1 MRRVYLLIL
10 LLAATATSMS
20 LAGWAPHPAGGAALA
35 PAPTPQSAAPQQDC
49 PDDVSIGWLAV
60 YDRGNGYEFQ
70 VPPDYADGDDIAIFY
85 DVVNSSCRAV
95 TVTVTLTGSVSEET
109 IHIKDSAGEPCT
121 TSCTVPA
128 NSTISG
134 NDQWDLGQHPNT
146 TGEKVVA
153 TITVTAPDG
162 FVDANPDD
170 NTATSKESI
179 NIVNEEPDPT
189 PDISVD
195 SVTPSVTTAVIGEP
209 INFTVAIS
217 NEGDADTTAATTVTL
232 DLGEDT
238 DELDSDTVSNLA
250 ADNETT
256 VTLSWDTTGAT
267 AGDHS
272 VRALA
277 ETDGDGN
284 ADNDSATVTV
294 TLESPAPDVA
304 VKSVT
309 ASATEAVVGDTVD
322 FTITLEN
329 DGNVPAVTPAVSLFD
344 ADGADDAAPLASA
357 TANTIAVADET
368 TVTIS
373 WDTDDVA
380 AGEYRLRVD
389 ATIAGDVD
397 SANDS
402 GTATLTL
409 LDPVDVAVSFTSPI
423 AATAVRGNSVSV
435 PFTVTNAGNHDT
447 GEVTVSLYV
456 TKSGEERGEATAT
469 TTVPALA
476 VGKSASDTL
485 TWDTAAAI
493 VEDYDLKLVADTAG
507 DTVAANDSVVAYVEL
522 RNWMKL
528 KNVAPQSSVAVVG
541 NAVTFT
547 AQVENVGTGEVA
559 GVTVGLYESGESTAL
574 GSTTI
579 ASIAAGSTA
588 SASIRW
594 DTARREMGQ
603 VELFVSAVADG
614 QAPDR
619 DDYQSVNVTINNP
632 ITLLLAAPASR
643 DNIAGTR
650 VSFNVLVGNESVA
663 AASGVTVGLYVGDA
677 KTPNVS
683 ADLAAIPPGRRG
695 AAVLEW
701 DTADVSPGRHRLKIV
716 ASMADYDSDGDD
728 ESLLV
733 IALRAPV
740 VDVGLTGAT
749 VNRNV
754 AAIGQTLKVVA
765 TVTNRGEAPAAIPV
779 NLYLDGSTEPS
790 TPPAKSPRIQPG
802 SSAEVTLRWNSTD
815 ESVGTH
821 TLRVAAELTGDITAD
836 DNDQELGVEL
846 FNSAYDG
853 IRAPGRC
860 VEDIGIKVT
869 DIRDLSGQKRTASEY
884 RVGENLRAAYEV
896 YNFSCDTDITL
907 ILKMTG
913 PGGHGIKD
921 AAARCFSKCVVP
933 FGGKAEGE
941 IAWMIPTL
949 PAVSDGTVN
958 AEIVAWRPGNFE
970 NVNRDNDTAA
980 STDKISIVHPADVVL
995 YLGSRDSG
1003 KGKFRRTM
1011 APPVFGE
1018 VDVRLASAR
1027 PAGVVLPF
1035 ADDTIAVTVAMAND
1049 GDAPEPV
1056 AVSVRWNQRTLCLSE
1071 NCSHNVVIPAGQA
1084 KREILQVP
1092 VSKLPHSE
1100 NHTIA
1105 VTLSSAMDPLPSR
1118 NNTAFIGIRRQ
1129 APLVDVT
1136 MTSATVTPNVPF
1148 IGDKATVSV
1157 AIQNQ
1162 SDIALPLELKLYLDD
1177 GAEPIET
1184 EEIGELAAGDELTHE
1199 ISWNISPSAKLLGQ
1213 RKLTL
1218 VASAGRYG
1226 NVARVEKD
1234 VTVQIDAEVVG
1245 IRATP
1250 EGTAMQGEE
1259 VAIEVEVQNNGPA
1272 TVNVPVTL
1280 RFPSATKNPETRS
1293 PTVRSGETGS
1303 ANFVWR
1309 TRDYAIGD
1317 HTLTA
1322 TVPDQHNASNGDKS
1336 AELAFQITPL
1346 VISAT
1351 ILGIEV
1357 APEAPRVG
1365 EPVTITVT
1373 VRNDGPVAMRIPVT
1387 LRFPLGG
1394 KLPETRRPW
1403 VKPGESAVA
1412 TFTWLTG
1419 RYEPETHAF
1428 RAEIAGDTP
1437 SSQGFEVKLL
1447 PPLVDVAIVGMG
1459 ASPADT
1465 AMVGEAVEV
1474 WIEVRNDGPA
1484 AMNVPVRLTFP
1495 YVDKRP
1501 ETKSSRVGPG
1511 ETAKVTFEWK
1521 TSDYDAGIH
1530 TLGAAVLLDNNVTGG
1545 QTTEELRFTLTP
1557 LVVSATILGIEVIP
1571 EAPRVGE
1578 PVTITVTVRNDGP
1591 VAMRIPVTLR
1601 FPSDGRQPETRSPWV
1616 KPGESAVA
1624 TFTWLTGRHEPDTH
1638 AFRAEIAGD
1647 TPSSQGF
1654 EVKLLPPLVD
1664 VAIVGMGAS
1673 PADTAM
1679 VGEAVEVWIEVRNDG
1694 PSAMNVPVRLTFPS
1708 ADKRPEIKSARVGPG
1723 ETARVSFQWK
1733 TSNYDAGIHT
1743 LGAAVLLDNNVTGGQ
1758 TTEELRFTLTPLVIS
1773 ATILGIEVIPEA
1785 PRVGEPV
1792 TITVT
1797 VRNDG
1802 PVAANI
1808 PVTLRFPSDGRQ
1820 PETRRP
1826 RVAPGA
1832 TGTASFTWNT
1842 GRYPPGSHPFVVEA
1856 ASDPPAQSPFTVELL
1871 PPLANAAI
1879 VGMGT
1884 DPADTAMV
1892 GELVEVW
1899 IEVRNDGP
1907 VAMNVPVRLTF
1918 PSVDKRPE
1926 IKSARVGPGETA
1938 RVSFQWKTS
1947 NYADGVHVLR
1957 AAVLLDNNVTVG
1969 QTTAELRF
1977 TLTPPVVSATILG
1990 IEVSP
1995 EAPRVGEPV
2004 TITVTVRNDGPVAMR
2019 IPVTLRFPS
2028 EDKQPETRRPRVE
2041 PGATGTASFAW
2052 NTGRYPPGSHP
2063 FVVEAASDPPAQ
2075 SPFTIELLPPLVD
2088 VAIVGMGSSP
2098 ADTAMVGELVEVW
2111 VKVRNDGPAA
2121 MNVPVRLTFP
2131 SADKRPET
2139 RSPRVGPGETAK
2151 ATFQWKTSD
2160 YDTGIHTLGAA
2171 VLLDNNVTV
2180 GQTTKELRFT
2190 LTPLVVS
2197 ATILGIEVAPEAPR
2211 VGEPVTI
2218 TVTVRNDGPVATRIP
2233 VTLRF
2238 PSEDKQPET
2247 RRPWVKPGESAVATF
2262 TWLTGRYEPGGHG
2275 FVVEVAST
2283 PPSKREFIVELLP
2296 PIVDVA
2302 IVGIGS
2308 DPAGTAVRGQA
2319 VTIWVDVIN
2328 NGPSALSVPVQLSF
2342 PSREKQPER
2351 KSPRIEPGEIARVEF
2366 TWKTANYD
2374 RGVHSLTAALLAEH
2388 NITVSDTSATI
2399 DIRLI
2404 SPQLIA
2410 SIVDVSW
2417 SPDSP
2422 VVGDPVAITI
2432 TVRNDGLAATN
2443 IPITLHF
2450 PSNVKHPE
2458 TRRPRV
2464 APRSAGSASFEWR
2477 TTRYEPGGHVF
2488 RAQIPGRAGAIRE
2501 FEIELR
2507 PPEVDFAVVEI
2518 YPPDPLRPIV
2528 KGDWVQIT
2536 AVVRNLG
2543 PYAGRGIVTLLNEAD
2558 ADTMYEKSASL
2569 EPGPIQGRGIHLEDA
2584 AVSGRQLRFAGSG

>member
-10 LLAATATSMS
+10 VLAATAAGMS
-20 LAGWAPHPAGGAALA
+20 LAGWATHPAGGAALA
-35 PAPTPQSAAPQQDC
+35 PAPTPQSAAPQPDC
-49 PDDVSIGWLAV
+49 TADNDVGVTAPWVGELDYSLKT
-60 YDRGNGYEFQ
+60 
-70 VPPDYADGDDIAIFY
+70 PPDYSGDDQIFIYY
-85 DVVNSSCRAV
+85 DVTNYSCEEV
-95 TVTVTLTGSVSEET
+95 TVTLALTGSVSGAT
-109 IHIKDSAGEPCT
+109 IHVASSGTGENCTEGCDIGAGEPHYG
-121 TSCTVPA
+121 SVE
-128 NSTISG
+128 
-134 NDQWDLGQHPNT
+134 WDLGRHPNT
-146 TGEKVVA
+146 TNEEVVA
-153 TITVTAPDG
+153 TVTVTAPDG
-162 FVDANPDD
+162 FVDTNPDND
-170 NTATSKESI
+170 TATSTQAI
-179 NIVNEEPDPT
+179 NIVNEEPEPDPA
-189 PDISVD
+189 PNISVE
-195 SVTPSVTTAVIGEP
+195 SITPSATTAVIGAT
-209 INFTVAIS
+209 IDFTVAIS
-217 NEGDADTTAATTVTL
+217 NDGDADTTAATTVTL

-238 DELDSDTVSNLA
+238 DALDSDTVSNLA

-256 VTLSWDTTGAT
+256 VTLSWDTTGET

-284 ADNDSATVTV
+284 AENDSATVTV

-304 VKSVT
+304 VKSVA
-309 ASATEAVVGDTVD
+309 ASKSQAVVGDTVA
-322 FTITLEN
+322 FTVTLEN
-329 DGNVPAVTPAVSLFD
+329 DGNVPAVTPAVALFD
-344 ADGADDAAPLASA
+344 ADGADDAAPLATA

-373 WDTDDVA
+373 WDTDGVA

-397 SANDS
+397 STNDS

-409 LDPVDVAVSFTSPI
+409 LDPVDVAVSFTTPL
-423 AATAVRGNSVSV
+423 AATAVLGSTVSV
-435 PFTVTNAGNHDT
+435 PFTVANSGDHDT

-456 TKSGEERGEATAT
+456 TQSGAEQGEATAT

-476 VGKSASDTL
+476 VGKSASGML
-485 TWDTAAAI
+485 TWDTAAAT
-493 VEDYDLKLVADTAG
+493 VEDYDLEVVAETAG
-507 DTVAANDSVVAYVEL
+507 DTVATNDSVTAYVEL
-522 RNWMKL
+522 RNWLKL

-559 GVTVGLYESGESTAL
+559 GVTVGLYESQVTDPL
-574 GSTTI
+574 GSAAI
-579 ASIAAGSTA
+579 ASIAAGGTA
-588 SASIRW
+588 DASIQW
-594 DTARREMGQ
+594 DTAGRDVGQ

-619 DDYQSVNVTINNP
+619 DDYQSASVTINNP
-632 ITLLLAAPASR
+632 IALSSAAPAAA
-643 DNIAGTR
+643 DNIAGTV
-650 VSFNVLVGNESVA
+650 VSINVGVGNASVA
-663 AASGVTVGLYVGDA
+663 AASGVTVALYVGDDE
-677 KTPNVS
+677 TPKDS
-683 ADLAAIPPGRRG
+683 ADVAAMPPGRRG

-701 DTADVSPGRHRLKIV
+701 DTADVSPGRHRLRIV
-716 ASMADYDSDGDD
+716 ASMAGYDSDGDD

-733 IALRAPV
+733 IALRAPA
-740 VDVGLTGAT
+740 VDVALTAAT
-749 VNRNV
+749 INRNV

-765 TVTNRGEAPAAIPV
+765 TVANRGEAPVAVPV
-779 NLYLDGSTEPS
+779 KLYLGGRTEQK
-790 TPPAKSPRIQPG
+790 TPAAAATSPRIQPG
-802 SSAEVTLRWNSTD
+802 SSAEVTLQWESTG

-821 TLRVAAELTGDITAD
+821 TLRVAAELKGDITAD

-884 RVGENLRAAYEV
+884 RVGENLKAAYEV
-896 YNFSCDTDITL
+896 YNFSCGTDITL

-913 PGGHGIKD
+913 PGGNSIKD
-921 AAARCFSKCVVP
+921 TAARCFSKCVVP

-941 IAWMIPTL
+941 IAWTIPTL

-958 AEIVAWRPGNFE
+958 AEIAAWRPGNFE

-1003 KGKFRRTM
+1003 KGKVRRTL

-1027 PAGVVLPF
+1027 PPRAVLPF
-1035 ADDTIAVTVAMAND
+1035 ADDTVPVTVAMAND

-1105 VTLSSAMDPLPSR
+1105 VTLSSAMDLLPSR

-1199 ISWNISPSAKLLGQ
+1199 ISWNISPSANLLGQ

-1234 VTVQIDAEVVG
+1234 VAVQMDAEVVG

-1250 EGTAMQGEE
+1250 EKTAMQGEE
-1259 VAIEVEVQNNGPA
+1259 VAIEVEVRNNGPA
-1272 TVNVPVTL
+1272 TANIPVTL

-1317 HTLTA
+1317 YTLTA
-1322 TVPDQHNASNGDKS
+1322 TVPDQHNTSNGDKS

-1351 ILGIEV
+1351 ILGIE
-1357 APEAPRVG
+1357 ATPEAPRVG

-1373 VRNDGPVAMRIPVT
+1373 VRNDGPVAVRIPVT
-1387 LRFPLGG
+1387 LRFPSED
-1394 KLPETRRPW
+1394 KEPETRSPW

-1419 RYEPETHAF
+1419 RHEPETHAF

-1465 AMVGEAVEV
+1465 AMVGELVEV

-1484 AMNVPVRLTFP
+1484 
-1495 YVDKRP
+1495 
-1501 ETKSSRVGPG
+1501 
-1511 ETAKVTFEWK
+1511 
-1521 TSDYDAGIH
+1521 
-1530 TLGAAVLLDNNVTGG
+1530 
-1545 QTTEELRFTLTP
+1545 
-1557 LVVSATILGIEVIP
+1557 
-1571 EAPRVGE
+1571 
-1578 PVTITVTVRNDGP
+1578 
-1591 VAMRIPVTLR
+1591 
-1601 FPSDGRQPETRSPWV
+1601 
-1616 KPGESAVA
+1616 
-1624 TFTWLTGRHEPDTH
+1624 
-1638 AFRAEIAGD
+1638 
-1647 TPSSQGF
+1647 
-1654 EVKLLPPLVD
+1654 
-1664 VAIVGMGAS
+1664 
-1673 PADTAM
+1673 
-1679 VGEAVEVWIEVRNDG
+1679 
-1694 PSAMNVPVRLTFPS
+1694 
-1708 ADKRPEIKSARVGPG
+1708 
-1723 ETARVSFQWK
+1723 
-1733 TSNYDAGIHT
+1733 
-1743 LGAAVLLDNNVTGGQ
+1743 
-1758 TTEELRFTLTPLVIS
+1758 
-1773 ATILGIEVIPEA
+1773 
-1785 PRVGEPV
+1785 
-1792 TITVT
+1792 
-1797 VRNDG
+1797 
-1802 PVAANI
+1802 
-1808 PVTLRFPSDGRQ
+1808 
-1820 PETRRP
+1820 
-1826 RVAPGA
+1826 
-1832 TGTASFTWNT
+1832 
-1842 GRYPPGSHPFVVEA
+1842 
-1856 ASDPPAQSPFTVELL
+1856 
-1871 PPLANAAI
+1871 
-1879 VGMGT
+1879 
-1884 DPADTAMV
+1884 
-1892 GELVEVW
+1892 
-1899 IEVRNDGP
+1899 
-1907 VAMNVPVRLTF
+1907 AMNVPVRLTF

-1969 QTTAELRF
+1969 QTTDELRF
-1977 TLTPPVVSATILG
+1977 TLTPLVISATILG

-2004 TITVTVRNDGPVAMR
+2004 TITVTVRNDGPVAAN

-2028 EDKQPETRRPRVE
+2028 EDKQPESRRPRVA
-2041 PGATGTASFAW
+2041 PGATGTASFTW

-2075 SPFTIELLPPLVD
+2075 SSFTIELLPPLVNA
-2088 VAIVGMGSSP
+2088 AIVGMGTDP
-2098 ADTAMVGELVEVW
+2098 AGTAMVGELVEVW
-2111 VKVRNDGPAA
+2111 IEVRNDGPAA
-2121 MNVPVRLTFP
+2121 MNVPVRLTF
-2131 SADKRPET
+2131 SSVDKRPEVK
-2139 RSPRVGPGETAK
+2139 SARVGPGETARVS
-2151 ATFQWKTSD
+2151 FQWKTSN
-2160 YDTGIHTLGAA
+2160 YDAGIHTLGAA
-2171 VLLDNNVTV
+2171 VLLDNNATG
-2180 GQTTKELRFT
+2180 GQTTEELRFT

-2197 ATILGIEVAPEAPR
+2197 ATILGIEVAPDAPR

-2238 PSEDKQPET
+2238 PSDGRKPET

-2262 TWLTGRYEPGGHG
+2262 TWLTGRYEPETHAFRAEIAGDTPSSQGFEVKLLPPLVDVAIVGMGSSPADTAMVGELVEVWIEVRNDGPAAMNVPVRLTFPSAGKRLETRSPRVGPGETARVSFVWKTSDYDAGIHTLGAAVLLDNNVTVGQTTDELRFTLTPLAVSATILGIEVAPETPRVGEPVTITVTVRNDGPVAANIPVTLRFPSEDKQPETRRSRVVPGGTGEVVFTWRTSRYEPGGHG
-2275 FVVEVAST
+2275 LAVAVAST
-2283 PPSKREFIVELLP
+2283 PPSMSQFIVELLP

-2308 DPAGTAVRGQA
+2308 DPAGTAVRGQT
-2319 VTIWVDVIN
+2319 VKIWVDVIN
-2328 NGPSALSVPVQLSF
+2328 NGPSALNVPVQLSF
-2342 PSREKQPER
+2342 PSSDKQPER
-2351 KSPRIEPGEIARVEF
+2351 KSPRIEPEAIARIEF
-2366 TWKTANYD
+2366 TWKTSNYD
-2374 RGVHSLTAALLAEH
+2374 TGEHLLTATLMAEH
-2388 NITVSDTSATI
+2388 NITESAISATI
-2399 DIRLI
+2399 QIRLI

-2417 SPDSP
+2417 SPDSA

-2464 APRSAGSASFEWR
+2464 APGSTGSASFEWR
-2477 TTRYEPGGHVF
+2477 TTRYEPGDHVF
-2488 RAQIPGRAGAIRE
+2488 RAQIPGVAGAIRE

-2543 PYAGRGIVTLLNEAD
+2543 PYAGRGVVTLLNEAD

-2569 EPGPIQGRGIHLEDA
+2569 EPGESRDVEFTWKTLRYPVGGYDLLVRVDAEYDTEPSNDVSDPMQVRLLTDRDITVGFGNNVRPAVFAEPTSEAVLRAAPWYPNDIQIAGVDRFMIAPPMSPASESSIGVAPKPMSGKYDPSRMYWQWRSAQISPWECARFQQTVGESLPR
-2584 AVSGRQLRFAGSG
+2584 AVVCPHAPALVR

>member
-10 LLAATATSMS
+10 VLAATATGLA
-20 LAGWAPHPAGGAALA
+20 LAGWATHPAGGAALA
-35 PAPTPQSAAPQQDC
+35 PAPTPQSAAPQPDC
-49 PDDVSIGWLAV
+49 TADNDVSVKVDGVWELLTYTLA
-60 YDRGNGYEFQ
+60 D
-70 VPPDYADGDDIAIFY
+70 PPDYADGDQIIVY
-85 DVVNSSCRAV
+85 YTVKNLSCKEV
-95 TVTVTLTGSVSEET
+95 TVTVALTGSVSGAT
-109 IHIKDSAGEPCT
+109 IHDADGSQAPCADGCIIAPKGT
-121 TSCTVPA
+121 EY
-128 NSTISG
+128 G
-134 NDQWDLGQHPNT
+134 NVQWDLGKHPNANK
-146 TGEKVVA
+146 EHAVA
-153 TITVTAPDG
+153 TVTVTVPAD
-162 FVDANPDD
+162 FDD
-170 NTATSKESI
+170 IDRSNNSSTSADYI
-179 NIVNEEPDPT
+179 NIVNDEPEPEPA
-189 PDISVD
+189 PDISVG
-195 SVTPSVTTAVIGEP
+195 SVTPSVTTAVIGDT
-209 INFTVAIS
+209 IDFTVAIS
-217 NEGDADTTAATTVTL
+217 NDGDAEADTTVTL
-232 DLGEDT
+232 DLGEGT
-238 DELDSDTVSNLA
+238 DELDSDTVSDLA

-267 AGDHS
+267 AGEHS

-277 ETDGDGN
+277 QTDGDGN
-284 ADNDSATVTV
+284 SENDSKTVTV

-309 ASATEAVVGDTVD
+309 ASKSQAVVGETVD
-322 FTITLEN
+322 FTVTLEN

-368 TVTIS
+368 TVTLS

-380 AGEYRLRVD
+380 AGEYSLRVD
-389 ATIAGDVD
+389 AAIAGDVD
-397 SANDS
+397 STNDS

-409 LDPVDVAVSFTSPI
+409 LNPVDVAVRFTSPI

-485 TWDTAAAI
+485 TWDTAAAT
-493 VEDYDLKLVADTAG
+493 VEDYDLEVVADTAG
-507 DTVAANDSVVAYVEL
+507 DTVATNDSVVAYVEL
-522 RNWMKL
+522 RNWLKL

-559 GVTVGLYESGESTAL
+559 GVTVGLYESQVTDPL
-574 GSTTI
+574 GSAAI
-579 ASIAAGSTA
+579 ASIAAGDTA
-588 SASIRW
+588 DASIQW
-594 DTARREMGQ
+594 DTDGRDVGQ

-619 DDYQSVNVTINNP
+619 DDYQSASVTINNP

-663 AASGVTVGLYVGDA
+663 AASGVTVALYVGDDE
-677 KTPNVS
+677 TPKDS
-683 ADLAAIPPGRRG
+683 ADVAAMPPGRRG

-701 DTADVSPGRHRLKIV
+701 DTADVSPGRHRLRIV
-716 ASMADYDSDGDD
+716 ASMAGYDSDGDD

-733 IALRAPV
+733 IALRAPA
-740 VDVGLTGAT
+740 VDVALTAAT
-749 VNRNV
+749 INRNV
-754 AAIGQTLKVVA
+754 AAIGQTLEVTA
-765 TVTNRGEAPAAIPV
+765 TVTNRGEAPVAVPV

-802 SSAEVTLRWNSTD
+802 SSAEVTLQWESTG
-815 ESVGTH
+815 ENVGTH
-821 TLRVAAELTGDITAD
+821 TLRVAAELTGDTTAD

-896 YNFSCDTDITL
+896 YNFSCGTDITL

-1003 KGKFRRTM
+1003 KGKVSRTL
-1011 APPVFGE
+1011 APPVFGK
-1018 VDVRLASAR
+1018 VDFRLASAR

-1035 ADDTIAVTVAMAND
+1035 ADDTVAVTVAVTNN

-1071 NCSHNVVIPAGQA
+1071 NCSHNVVIPAGQT
-1084 KREILQVP
+1084 RTEILQVP
-1092 VSKLPHSE
+1092 VNNLPHSA

-1118 NNTAFIGIRRQ
+1118 NNTAFIGIRRE
-1129 APLVDVT
+1129 APLVDVKIED
-1136 MTSATVTPNVPF
+1136 MAVSPDVLML
-1148 IGDKATVSV
+1148 GDNATVSLTV
-1157 AIQNQ
+1157 RNE
-1162 SDIALPLELKLYLDD
+1162 SEIALPLSLELYVDND
-1177 GAEPIET
+1177 AEPIAAKT
-1184 EEIGELAAGDELTHE
+1184 IDELAAGDGYTPE
-1199 ISWNISPSAKLLGQ
+1199 ISWNISPSARFLGQ
-1213 RKLTL
+1213 HRLTL
-1218 VASAGRYG
+1218 VASAGRYS

-1234 VTVQIDAEVVG
+1234 VAVQMDAEVVG

-1250 EGTAMQGEE
+1250 EKTAMQGEE
-1259 VAIEVEVQNNGPA
+1259 VAIEVEVRNNGPA

-1317 HTLTA
+1317 YTLTA

-1346 VISAT
+1346 AVSAT

-1373 VRNDGPVAMRIPVT
+1373 VRNDGPVATRIPVT
-1387 LRFPLGG
+1387 LRFPSED
-1394 KLPETRRPW
+1394 KQPETRSPW

-1419 RYEPETHAF
+1419 WHEPETHAF

-1459 ASPADT
+1459 SSPADT
-1465 AMVGEAVEV
+1465 AMVGELVEV

-1484 AMNVPVRLTFP
+1484 
-1495 YVDKRP
+1495 
-1501 ETKSSRVGPG
+1501 
-1511 ETAKVTFEWK
+1511 
-1521 TSDYDAGIH
+1521 
-1530 TLGAAVLLDNNVTGG
+1530 
-1545 QTTEELRFTLTP
+1545 
-1557 LVVSATILGIEVIP
+1557 
-1571 EAPRVGE
+1571 
-1578 PVTITVTVRNDGP
+1578 
-1591 VAMRIPVTLR
+1591 
-1601 FPSDGRQPETRSPWV
+1601 
-1616 KPGESAVA
+1616 
-1624 TFTWLTGRHEPDTH
+1624 
-1638 AFRAEIAGD
+1638 
-1647 TPSSQGF
+1647 
-1654 EVKLLPPLVD
+1654 
-1664 VAIVGMGAS
+1664 
-1673 PADTAM
+1673 
-1679 VGEAVEVWIEVRNDG
+1679 
-1694 PSAMNVPVRLTFPS
+1694 AMNVPVRLTFPS

-1723 ETARVSFQWK
+1723 ETA
-1733 TSNYDAGIHT
+1733 
-1743 LGAAVLLDNNVTGGQ
+1743 
-1758 TTEELRFTLTPLVIS
+1758 
-1773 ATILGIEVIPEA
+1773 
-1785 PRVGEPV
+1785 
-1792 TITVT
+1792 
-1797 VRNDG
+1797 
-1802 PVAANI
+1802 
-1808 PVTLRFPSDGRQ
+1808 
-1820 PETRRP
+1820 
-1826 RVAPGA
+1826 
-1832 TGTASFTWNT
+1832 
-1842 GRYPPGSHPFVVEA
+1842 
-1856 ASDPPAQSPFTVELL
+1856 
-1871 PPLANAAI
+1871 
-1879 VGMGT
+1879 
-1884 DPADTAMV
+1884 
-1892 GELVEVW
+1892 
-1899 IEVRNDGP
+1899 
-1907 VAMNVPVRLTF
+1907 
-1918 PSVDKRPE
+1918 
-1926 IKSARVGPGETA
+1926 
-1938 RVSFQWKTS
+1938 
-1947 NYADGVHVLR
+1947 
-1957 AAVLLDNNVTVG
+1957 
-1969 QTTAELRF
+1969 
-1977 TLTPPVVSATILG
+1977 
-1990 IEVSP
+1990 
-1995 EAPRVGEPV
+1995 
-2004 TITVTVRNDGPVAMR
+2004 
-2019 IPVTLRFPS
+2019 
-2028 EDKQPETRRPRVE
+2028 
-2041 PGATGTASFAW
+2041 
-2052 NTGRYPPGSHP
+2052 
-2063 FVVEAASDPPAQ
+2063 
-2075 SPFTIELLPPLVD
+2075 
-2088 VAIVGMGSSP
+2088 
-2098 ADTAMVGELVEVW
+2098 
-2111 VKVRNDGPAA
+2111 KV
-2121 MNVPVRLTFP
+2121 
-2131 SADKRPET
+2131 
-2139 RSPRVGPGETAK
+2139 
-2151 ATFQWKTSD
+2151 TFQWKTSD
-2160 YDTGIHTLGAA
+2160 YDAGIHTLGAA

-2180 GQTTKELRFT
+2180 GQTTEELRFT

-2238 PSEDKQPET
+2238 PSEDKQPES
-2247 RRPWVKPGESAVATF
+2247 RRPRIEPGATGTASFTWNTGRYPPGSHPFVVEVASDPPAQSPFTIELLPHLVNAAIVGMGTDPADTAMVGQQVEVWVEVRNDGAVAMNVPVRLTFPSAGKRPETKSSRVGPGETAKSTFQWKTSDYDTGIHTLGAAVLLDNNVTVGQTTKELRFTLTPLAVSATILGIEVAPEAPRVGEPVTITVTVRNDGPVAANIPVTLRFPSEDKQPESRRPRVETGATGTASFIWSTGRYPPGSHPFVVEAASDPPEQSPFTVELLPPLVNAAIVGMGTDPADTAMVGELVEVWIEVRNDGPAALNVPVRLTFPSADKRPETKSLRVGPGETARVSFQWKTSDYDAGIHTLGAAVLLDNNVTVGQTAEELMFTLTPLAVSATILGIEATPETPRVGEPVTITVSVRNDGPVAASIPVTLRFPSEDKQPERRRPRVEPGESAVATF
-2262 TWLTGRYEPGGHG
+2262 TWRTSRYEPGGHG

-2283 PPSKREFIVELLP
+2283 PPSKREFTVKLIP

-2302 IVGIGS
+2302 IVGMGS
-2308 DPAGTAVRGQA
+2308 DPSESAVRGQT
-2319 VTIWVDVIN
+2319 VKIWVDVIN
-2328 NGPSALSVPVQLSF
+2328 NGPSALNVPVQLSF
-2342 PSREKQPER
+2342 PSSDKQPER

-2366 TWKTANYD
+2366 AWKTANYD

-2388 NITVSDTSATI
+2388 NITVLDTSATI

-2417 SPDSP
+2417 SPDYP

-2450 PSNVKHPE
+2450 PSNVKQPE

-2464 APRSAGSASFEWR
+2464 APGSAGSASFEWR

-2488 RAQIPGRAGAIRE
+2488 RAQIPGVAGAIKE

-2528 KGDWVQIT
+2528 RGDWVQIT

-2543 PYAGRGIVTLLNEAD
+2543 PYAGRGVVTLLNEAD

-2569 EPGPIQGRGIHLEDA
+2569 EPGESRDVEFTWKTLRYPVGGYDLLVRVDAEYDTEPNNDVSDPMQVRLLTDRDITVGFGNNVRPAVFAEPTSEAVLRAAPWYPNDIQIAGVDRFMIDPPMRPASESSIGVAPKPMAGKYDPSRMYWQWRSAQISPWECARFQQTVGESLPR
-2584 AVSGRQLRFAGSG
+2584 AVVCPHAPALVR

>member
-10 LLAATATSMS
+10 VLAATATSMS
-20 LAGWAPHPAGGAALA
+20 LAGWATHPAGGAALA
-35 PAPTPQSAAPQQDC
+35 PAPTPQSAAPHQDC
-49 PDDVSIGWLAV
+49 VHDVEIEVEGV
-60 YDRGNGYEFQ
+60 YDFNNFPTYSLLD
-70 VPPDYADGDDIAIFY
+70 PPNYADGDSIWISYKVTNA
-85 DVVNSSCRAV
+85 SCHDV
-95 TVTVTLTGSVSEET
+95 TVTVALTGSESGET
-109 IHIKDSAGEPCT
+109 IYIESSSSEPCT
-121 TSCTVPA
+121 TGCAVLA
-128 NSTISG
+128 NGVTYG
-134 NDQWDLGQHPNT
+134 YDQWDLGQHPNT

-153 TITVTAPDG
+153 TVTVISPED
-162 FVDANPDD
+162 FDD
-170 NTATSKESI
+170 TDTSNDTATSTQAI
-179 NIVNEEPDPT
+179 NIVNEEPEPDPS
-189 PDISVD
+189 PDISVE
-195 SVTPSVTTAVIGEP
+195 SITPSVTTAVIGAT
-209 INFTVAIS
+209 IDFTVAIS
-217 NEGDADTTAATTVTL
+217 NDGDADTTAATTVTL
-232 DLGEDT
+232 DLGADT

-272 VRALA
+272 VRVLA

-309 ASATEAVVGDTVD
+309 ASKSQAVVGDTVD
-322 FTITLEN
+322 FTVTLEN
-329 DGNVPAVTPAVSLFD
+329 DGNVPAVTPAVALFD

-373 WDTDDVA
+373 WDTDGVA

-389 ATIAGDVD
+389 ARIAGDVD
-397 SANDS
+397 STNDS

-409 LDPVDVAVSFTSPI
+409 LNPVDVAVSFTSPI

-447 GEVTVSLYV
+447 GAVTVSLYV
-456 TKSGEERGEATAT
+456 TQSGEERGEATAT

-485 TWDTAAAI
+485 TWDTAAAT
-493 VEDYDLKLVADTAG
+493 VEDYVVELVAETAG
-507 DTVAANDSVVAYVEL
+507 DTVATNDSVTAYVEL
-522 RNWMKL
+522 RNWLKL

-559 GVTVGLYESGESTAL
+559 GVTVGLYESQVTDPL
-574 GSTTI
+574 GSAAI
-579 ASIAAGSTA
+579 ASIAAGGTA
-588 SASIRW
+588 DASIQW
-594 DTARREMGQ
+594 DTDGRDVGQ

-619 DDYQSVNVTINNP
+619 DDYQSASVTINNP
-632 ITLLLAAPASR
+632 IALSSAAPAAA
-643 DNIAGTR
+643 DNIAGTV
-650 VSFNVLVGNESVA
+650 VSINVGVGNASVA
-663 AASGVTVGLYVGDA
+663 AASGVTVALYVGDDETL
-677 KTPNVS
+677 KDS
-683 ADLAAIPPGRRG
+683 ADVAAIPPGRRS

-716 ASMADYDSDGDD
+716 ASMAGYDSDGDD

-733 IALRAPV
+733 IALRAPA
-740 VDVGLTGAT
+740 VDVALTDAT
-749 VNRNV
+749 INRNV
-754 AAIGQTLKVVA
+754 AAIGQTLDVVA
-765 TVTNRGEAPAAIPV
+765 TVTNRGEAPVAVPV
-779 NLYLDGSTEPS
+779 RLYFSGSTEQK
-790 TPPAKSPRIQPG
+790 TPAVAATSPRIQPE
-802 SSAEVTLRWNSTD
+802 SSAEVTLQWDSTG
-815 ESVGTH
+815 ENAGTH
-821 TLRVAAELTGDITAD
+821 TLRVAAELTGDTTAD

-896 YNFSCDTDITL
+896 YNFSCGTDITL

-913 PGGHGIKD
+913 PGGHRIKD

-941 IAWMIPTL
+941 VAWMIPTL

-995 YLGSRDSG
+995 YLGSRDSA
-1003 KGKFRRTM
+1003 KGKIRRTL
-1011 APPVFGE
+1011 APPEFGK
-1018 VDVRLASAR
+1018 VDFRLASAR
-1027 PAGVVLPF
+1027 PPRAVLPF
-1035 ADDTIAVTVAMAND
+1035 ADDTVAVTVAMAND

-1118 NNTAFIGIRRQ
+1118 NNTAFIGIRRE
-1129 APLVDVT
+1129 APLVDVAIP
-1136 MTSATVTPNVPF
+1136 SVAVTPDIPF
-1148 IGDKATVSV
+1148 IGDAATVSA
-1157 AIQNQ
+1157 AIHNR
-1162 SDIALPLELKLYLDD
+1162 SDIALPLKLKLYLDD
-1177 GAEPIET
+1177 GAEPIAT
-1184 EEIGELAAGDELTHE
+1184 EDIGGLAAGGGYTQEL
-1199 ISWNISPSAKLLGQ
+1199 SWNISPSARFLGQ
-1213 RKLTL
+1213 HRLTL

-1250 EGTAMQGEE
+1250 EAAAMQGEE
-1259 VAIEVEVQNNGPA
+1259 VAIEVEVRNNGPA
-1272 TVNVPVTL
+1272 TANIPVTL

-1317 HTLTA
+1317 YTLTA

-1346 VISAT
+1346 A
-1351 ILGIEV
+1351 
-1357 APEAPRVG
+1357 
-1365 EPVTITVT
+1365 
-1373 VRNDGPVAMRIPVT
+1373 
-1387 LRFPLGG
+1387 
-1394 KLPETRRPW
+1394 
-1403 VKPGESAVA
+1403 
-1412 TFTWLTG
+1412 
-1419 RYEPETHAF
+1419 
-1428 RAEIAGDTP
+1428 
-1437 SSQGFEVKLL
+1437 
-1447 PPLVDVAIVGMG
+1447 
-1459 ASPADT
+1459 
-1465 AMVGEAVEV
+1465 
-1474 WIEVRNDGPA
+1474 
-1484 AMNVPVRLTFP
+1484 
-1495 YVDKRP
+1495 
-1501 ETKSSRVGPG
+1501 
-1511 ETAKVTFEWK
+1511 
-1521 TSDYDAGIH
+1521 
-1530 TLGAAVLLDNNVTGG
+1530 
-1545 QTTEELRFTLTP
+1545 
-1557 LVVSATILGIEVIP
+1557 
-1571 EAPRVGE
+1571 
-1578 PVTITVTVRNDGP
+1578 
-1591 VAMRIPVTLR
+1591 
-1601 FPSDGRQPETRSPWV
+1601 
-1616 KPGESAVA
+1616 
-1624 TFTWLTGRHEPDTH
+1624 
-1638 AFRAEIAGD
+1638 
-1647 TPSSQGF
+1647 
-1654 EVKLLPPLVD
+1654 
-1664 VAIVGMGAS
+1664 
-1673 PADTAM
+1673 
-1679 VGEAVEVWIEVRNDG
+1679 
-1694 PSAMNVPVRLTFPS
+1694 
-1708 ADKRPEIKSARVGPG
+1708 
-1723 ETARVSFQWK
+1723 
-1733 TSNYDAGIHT
+1733 
-1743 LGAAVLLDNNVTGGQ
+1743 
-1758 TTEELRFTLTPLVIS
+1758 
-1773 ATILGIEVIPEA
+1773 
-1785 PRVGEPV
+1785 
-1792 TITVT
+1792 
-1797 VRNDG
+1797 
-1802 PVAANI
+1802 
-1808 PVTLRFPSDGRQ
+1808 
-1820 PETRRP
+1820 
-1826 RVAPGA
+1826 
-1832 TGTASFTWNT
+1832 
-1842 GRYPPGSHPFVVEA
+1842 
-1856 ASDPPAQSPFTVELL
+1856 
-1871 PPLANAAI
+1871 
-1879 VGMGT
+1879 
-1884 DPADTAMV
+1884 
-1892 GELVEVW
+1892 
-1899 IEVRNDGP
+1899 
-1907 VAMNVPVRLTF
+1907 
-1918 PSVDKRPE
+1918 
-1926 IKSARVGPGETA
+1926 
-1938 RVSFQWKTS
+1938 
-1947 NYADGVHVLR
+1947 
-1957 AAVLLDNNVTVG
+1957 
-1969 QTTAELRF
+1969 
-1977 TLTPPVVSATILG
+1977 
-1990 IEVSP
+1990 
-1995 EAPRVGEPV
+1995 
-2004 TITVTVRNDGPVAMR
+2004 
-2019 IPVTLRFPS
+2019 
-2028 EDKQPETRRPRVE
+2028 
-2041 PGATGTASFAW
+2041 
-2052 NTGRYPPGSHP
+2052 
-2063 FVVEAASDPPAQ
+2063 
-2075 SPFTIELLPPLVD
+2075 
-2088 VAIVGMGSSP
+2088 
-2098 ADTAMVGELVEVW
+2098 
-2111 VKVRNDGPAA
+2111 
-2121 MNVPVRLTFP
+2121 
-2131 SADKRPET
+2131 
-2139 RSPRVGPGETAK
+2139 
-2151 ATFQWKTSD
+2151 
-2160 YDTGIHTLGAA
+2160 
-2171 VLLDNNVTV
+2171 
-2180 GQTTKELRFT
+2180 
-2190 LTPLVVS
+2190 VS

-2247 RRPWVKPGESAVATF
+2247 RSPWVKPGESAVATF
-2262 TWLTGRYEPGGHG
+2262 TWLTGWHEPETHAFRAEIAGDTPSSQGFEVKLLPPLVDVAIVGMGSSPADTAMVGELVEVWIEVRNDGPAAMNVPVRLTFPSADKRPEIKSARVGPGETAKVTFQWKTSDYDAGIHTLGAAVLLDNNVTVGQTTEELRFTLTPLVISATILGIEVAPETPRVGEPVTITVTVRNDGPVATRIPVTLRFPSDDKRPETRSPWVKPGESAVATFTWRTSRHEPETHG
-2275 FVVEVAST
+2275 LAVAVAST
-2283 PPSKREFIVELLP
+2283 PPSKREFTVKLIP

-2404 SPQLIA
+2404 SPKLIA

-2458 TRRPRV
+2458 TRHTRV
-2464 APRSAGSASFEWR
+2464 APGSAGSASFEWR
-2477 TTRYEPGGHVF
+2477 TTRYEPGDHVF
-2488 RAQIPGRAGAIRE
+2488 RAQIPGVAGAIRE

-2507 PPEVDFAVVEI
+2507 PPEVDFAVVEM

-2528 KGDWVQIT
+2528 RGDWVQIT

-2543 PYAGRGIVTLLNEAD
+2543 PYAGRGVVTLLNEAD

-2569 EPGPIQGRGIHLEDA
+2569 EPGESRDVEFTWKTLRYPVGGYDLLVRVDAEYDTEPNNDVSDPMQVRLLTDRDITVGFGNNVRPAVFAEPTSEAVLRAAPWYPNDIQIAGVD
-2584 AVSGRQLRFAGSG
+2584 RFMIDPPMSPASESSIGVAPKPMAGKYDPSRMYWQWRSAQISPWECARFQQTVGESLPRSVVCPHAPALVR

>member
-10 LLAATATSMS
+10 VLAATATGLS
-20 LAGWAPHPAGGAALA
+20 LAGWATHPAGGAALA

-49 PDDVSIGWLAV
+49 VDDVKIEWLAV
-60 YDRGNGYEFQ
+60 YDRGNNYVFRD
-70 VPPDYADGDDIAIFY
+70 PRDYADGDDIAIFY
-85 DVVNSSCRAV
+85 DVVNSSCREV
-95 TVTVTLTGSVSEET
+95 TVTVALTGSVSGAT
-109 IHIKDSAGEPCT
+109 IYDADGSSAPCLDVCTISAGEKQ
-121 TSCTVPA
+121 SDNA
-128 NSTISG
+128 
-134 NDQWDLGQHPNT
+134 QWDLGKHPNT
-146 TGEKVVA
+146 TGEKVIA
-153 TITVTAPDG
+153 TVTVTAPAD
-162 FVDANPDD
+162 FDDTNPDN
-170 NTATSKESI
+170 NTATSTQAI
-179 NIVNEEPDPT
+179 NIVNEEPA

-195 SVTPSVTTAVIGEP
+195 SVTPTVTTAVIGET
-209 INFTVAIS
+209 IDFTVAIS
-217 NEGDADTTAATTVTL
+217 NDGDADTTAATTVTL

-256 VTLSWDTTGAT
+256 VTLSWNTTGAT

-294 TLESPAPDVA
+294 TLEAPAPDVA

-309 ASATEAVVGDTVD
+309 TPQSQAVVGDTVD
-322 FTITLEN
+322 FTVTLEN

-373 WDTDDVA
+373 WDTDGVA

-397 SANDS
+397 STNDS

-409 LDPVDVAVSFTSPI
+409 LDPVDVAVSFTSPV

-447 GEVTVSLYV
+447 GAVTVSLYV
-456 TKSGEERGEATAT
+456 TQSGAERGQPTAT

-476 VGKSASDTL
+476 VGKSGSGTL
-485 TWDTAAAI
+485 TWDTAAAT
-493 VEDYDLKLVADTAG
+493 VWDYDLEVVAETAG
-507 DTVAANDSVVAYVEL
+507 DTVATNDSVVAYVEL
-522 RNWMKL
+522 RNWLKL

-547 AQVENVGTGEVA
+547 AQVENVGTGEVP
-559 GVTVGLYESGESTAL
+559 GVTVGLYESGIDGAL
-574 GSTTI
+574 ADVDI
-579 ASIAAGSTA
+579 ASIAAGDTA
-588 SASIRW
+588 DASFQW
-594 DTARREMGQ
+594 DTDGRDVGQ

-619 DDYQSVNVTINNP
+619 DDYQSASVTINNP
-632 ITLLLAAPASR
+632 IALSSAAPASD
-643 DNIAGTR
+643 DNIAGTV
-650 VSFNVLVGNESVA
+650 VSINVGVGNASVA
-663 AASGVTVGLYVGDA
+663 AASGVTVALYVGDDE
-677 KTPNVS
+677 TPKDS
-683 ADLAAIPPGRRG
+683 ADVAAIPPGRRG

-716 ASMADYDSDGDD
+716 ASMANYDSDGDD

-740 VDVGLTGAT
+740 VDVGLTDAT
-749 VNRNV
+749 INRNV
-754 AAIGQTLKVVA
+754 AAIGQTLEVVA
-765 TVTNRGEAPAAIPV
+765 TVANRGEAPAAIPV
-779 NLYLDGSTEPS
+779 KLYLGGPEQK
-790 TPPAKSPRIQPG
+790 TPAAAATSPPIQPG
-802 SSAEVTLRWNSTD
+802 SSAEVTLQWESTG

-821 TLRVAAELTGDITAD
+821 TLRVAAELTGDTTAA
-836 DNDQELGVEL
+836 DNDKDLGVEL

-896 YNFSCDTDITL
+896 YNFSCGTDITL

-970 NVNRDNDTAA
+970 NVNRDNDTAE

-995 YLGSRDSG
+995 YLGSRDSA
-1003 KGKFRRTM
+1003 KGKVNGIL

-1035 ADDTIAVTVAMAND
+1035 ADDTVAVTVAVTNN

-1105 VTLSSAMDPLPSR
+1105 VTLSSAMDLLPSR

-1129 APLVDVT
+1129 APLVDVKIED
-1136 MTSATVTPNVPF
+1136 MAVSPDVLML
-1148 IGDKATVSV
+1148 GDNATVSLTV
-1157 AIQNQ
+1157 RNE
-1162 SDIALPLELKLYLDD
+1162 SEIALALSLELYVDD
-1177 GAEPIET
+1177 DAEPIAAQT
-1184 EEIGELAAGDELTHE
+1184 VVELAPDGQSEEL
-1199 ISWNISPSAKLLGQ
+1199 INWRVP
-1213 RKLTL
+1213 
-1218 VASAGRYG
+1218 ASARMLGKHRLRLAASSEEFG
-1226 NVARVEKD
+1226 AVANTDKD
-1234 VTVQIDAEVVG
+1234 VTFHIDAE
-1245 IRATP
+1245 ILRINASPTD
-1250 EGTAMQGEE
+1250 TAMRGEE

-1346 VISAT
+1346 VVSAT

-1373 VRNDGPVAMRIPVT
+1373 VRNDGPVATRIPVT
-1387 LRFPLGG
+1387 LRFPSED
-1394 KLPETRRPW
+1394 KQPETRSPW

-1419 RYEPETHAF
+1419 WHEPETHAF

-1459 ASPADT
+1459 SSPADT
-1465 AMVGEAVEV
+1465 AMVGELVEV
-1474 WIEVRNDGPA
+1474 WIKVRNDGPA

-1495 YVDKRP
+1495 SAGKRP
-1501 ETKSSRVGPG
+1501 ETKSP
-1511 ETAKVTFEWK
+1511 
-1521 TSDYDAGIH
+1521 
-1530 TLGAAVLLDNNVTGG
+1530 
-1545 QTTEELRFTLTP
+1545 
-1557 LVVSATILGIEVIP
+1557 
-1571 EAPRVGE
+1571 
-1578 PVTITVTVRNDGP
+1578 
-1591 VAMRIPVTLR
+1591 
-1601 FPSDGRQPETRSPWV
+1601 
-1616 KPGESAVA
+1616 
-1624 TFTWLTGRHEPDTH
+1624 
-1638 AFRAEIAGD
+1638 
-1647 TPSSQGF
+1647 
-1654 EVKLLPPLVD
+1654 
-1664 VAIVGMGAS
+1664 
-1673 PADTAM
+1673 
-1679 VGEAVEVWIEVRNDG
+1679 
-1694 PSAMNVPVRLTFPS
+1694 
-1708 ADKRPEIKSARVGPG
+1708 RVGPG

-1743 LGAAVLLDNNVTGGQ
+1743 LGAAVLLDNNVTVGQ
-1758 TTEELRFTLTPLVIS
+1758 TTKELRFTLTPLVVS

-1785 PRVGEPV
+1785 PRVGDPV

-1802 PVAANI
+1802 PVAMRI

-1832 TGTASFTWNT
+1832 TGTASFT
-1842 GRYPPGSHPFVVEA
+1842 
-1856 ASDPPAQSPFTVELL
+1856 
-1871 PPLANAAI
+1871 
-1879 VGMGT
+1879 
-1884 DPADTAMV
+1884 
-1892 GELVEVW
+1892 
-1899 IEVRNDGP
+1899 
-1907 VAMNVPVRLTF
+1907 
-1918 PSVDKRPE
+1918 
-1926 IKSARVGPGETA
+1926 
-1938 RVSFQWKTS
+1938 
-1947 NYADGVHVLR
+1947 
-1957 AAVLLDNNVTVG
+1957 
-1969 QTTAELRF
+1969 
-1977 TLTPPVVSATILG
+1977 
-1990 IEVSP
+1990 
-1995 EAPRVGEPV
+1995 
-2004 TITVTVRNDGPVAMR
+2004 
-2019 IPVTLRFPS
+2019 
-2028 EDKQPETRRPRVE
+2028 
-2041 PGATGTASFAW
+2041 W

-2131 SADKRPET
+2131 SVDKRPEI
-2139 RSPRVGPGETAK
+2139 RSPRVGPG
-2151 ATFQWKTSD
+2151 
-2160 YDTGIHTLGAA
+2160 
-2171 VLLDNNVTV
+2171 
-2180 GQTTKELRFT
+2180 
-2190 LTPLVVS
+2190 
-2197 ATILGIEVAPEAPR
+2197 
-2211 VGEPVTI
+2211 
-2218 TVTVRNDGPVATRIP
+2218 RNC
-2233 VTLRF
+2233 
-2238 PSEDKQPET
+2238 K
-2247 RRPWVKPGESAVATF
+2247 
-2262 TWLTGRYEPGGHG
+2262 GH
-2275 FVVEVAST
+2275 V
-2283 PPSKREFIVELLP
+2283 
-2296 PIVDVA
+2296 
-2302 IVGIGS
+2302 
-2308 DPAGTAVRGQA
+2308 
-2319 VTIWVDVIN
+2319 
-2328 NGPSALSVPVQLSF
+2328 
-2342 PSREKQPER
+2342 
-2351 KSPRIEPGEIARVEF
+2351 RVE
-2366 TWKTANYD
+2366 NIGL
-2374 RGVHSLTAALLAEH
+2374 RCRHSH
-2388 NITVSDTSATI
+2388 
-2399 DIRLI
+2399 
-2404 SPQLIA
+2404 
-2410 SIVDVSW
+2410 
-2417 SPDSP
+2417 
-2422 VVGDPVAITI
+2422 
-2432 TVRNDGLAATN
+2432 
-2443 IPITLHF
+2443 
-2450 PSNVKHPE
+2450 VKGGG
-2458 TRRPRV
+2458 
-2464 APRSAGSASFEWR
+2464 SAG
-2477 TTRYEPGGHVF
+2477 
-2488 RAQIPGRAGAIRE
+2488 
-2501 FEIELR
+2501 
-2507 PPEVDFAVVEI
+2507 
-2518 YPPDPLRPIV
+2518 
-2528 KGDWVQIT
+2528 
-2536 AVVRNLG
+2536 
-2543 PYAGRGIVTLLNEAD
+2543 
-2558 ADTMYEKSASL
+2558 
-2569 EPGPIQGRGIHLEDA
+2569 
-2584 AVSGRQLRFAGSG
+2584 